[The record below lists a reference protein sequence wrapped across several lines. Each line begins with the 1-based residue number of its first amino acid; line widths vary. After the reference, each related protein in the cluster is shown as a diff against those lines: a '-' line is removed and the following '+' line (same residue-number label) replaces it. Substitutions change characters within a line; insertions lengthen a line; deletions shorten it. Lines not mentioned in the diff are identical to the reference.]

1 MSDIT
6 DYLLVHY
13 MLYLLPVIWSYGHD
27 LHVVFS
33 CATAGEELEDGS
45 CVAAGGTGELTGF

>member
-1 MSDIT
+1 VSDIT